1 VAVAFFLLQEGFDP
15 SKFTEV
21 IKAVTDPYSLL
32 ALIVLVLGSLGYQAL
47 RKEENSGPRIACLLI
62 IVFALLAL
70 GLNATKVINTNKA
83 AVIQPQSQA
92 SALTVN
98 IVFRGSHVR
107 TQPLAV
113 PFQVGSGQVNFG
125 CGESAHP
132 VVTFNVPLGAREI
145 NATARW
151 VNTDN
156 VKGQDQRTAVAGA
169 SATAYGTIVGLDRD
183 WIGNCHGGGHGE
195 LVLSGTYVI
204 EQPSATE
211 PVTKTISTTMMPGSE
226 KTFELPSQTDQT
238 PNQCE
243 ITAASDKGVYGR
255 IVLNLR
261 SEGTQ
266 ITSQVVEQSGK
277 AQASVQNGALVVRL
291 E

>member
-1 VAVAFFLLQEGFDP
+1 MPSVLLLQEGLDP

-47 RKEENSGPRIACLLI
+47 RNEDKSWPRVACLLI

-70 GLNATKVINTNKA
+70 GLNTTRVINTNKPVA
-83 AVIQPQSQA
+83 IHAQSQA

-98 IVFRGSHVR
+98 IIFRGSHVR
-107 TQPLAV
+107 TQPLTT

-132 VVTFNVPLGAREI
+132 VVAFNAPPGAREI

-156 VKGQDQRTAVAGA
+156 VKGQDQRTAVAGTTV
-169 SATAYGTIVGLDRD
+169 TAYGTIVGLDRD
-183 WIGNCHGGGHGE
+183 WIGNCRGGGHGE
-195 LVLSGTYVI
+195 LVLNGTYVT
-204 EQPSATE
+204 EQPSTPE

-243 ITAASDKGVYGR
+243 ITAASDKGIYGR
-255 IVLNLR
+255 VVLNLR
-261 SEGTQ
+261 SEGTH

-277 AQASVQNGALVVRL
+277 MHASVQNEALVVRL